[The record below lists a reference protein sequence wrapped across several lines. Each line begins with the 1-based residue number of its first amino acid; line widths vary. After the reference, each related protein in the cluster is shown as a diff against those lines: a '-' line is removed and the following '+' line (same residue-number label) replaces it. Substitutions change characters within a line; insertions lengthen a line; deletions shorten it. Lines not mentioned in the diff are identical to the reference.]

1 MVDSEATQD
10 PPAGTATFLLT
21 GVERSTPLSEMA
33 PDAAAAALARH
44 FELIDSAVA
53 AHGGLPAGGTG
64 ESDGVLAVFG
74 STAEAAAAALA
85 VQRAF
90 AAEAWPEGLTI
101 RVRIGVYTGEV
112 RGRDG
117 RDDKGLATVRCARLR
132 DVAHGGQTL
141 LSSATASLAA
151 DALPEG
157 SWLVDLGVRR
167 LRDLSRPE
175 RLFELRHRD
184 LPDWF
189 PPLRSLD
196 VLPNNLPVQLTSF
209 VGRGAEL
216 VEVQRLLAGQR
227 LVTLAG
233 SGGCGKTRLAVQA
246 AAELAD
252 GWPDGVWWVDLGS
265 VTDPD
270 LVARLTASTL
280 RVLVGPV
287 GSPLQA
293 LASQLGGRRMLLCL
307 DTCEHLLDAT
317 AELADTLLRACPEVS
332 VLSTSREPLGVAGEA
347 VWRVPSLVE
356 DEAMRLF
363 ADRAAL
369 VRPGFTVEAYADAV
383 RTICRRLDGIPLA
396 IELAAAWVRVLSPAQ
411 IAAGMDDRF
420 RLLVG
425 GQRGVVAR
433 HRTLAA
439 SMEWSH
445 DLLDEPDRVVFRRL
459 ACFAGGFTLD
469 AARAVCASDQ
479 AGAGDVLA
487 ALGRLVDKSLI
498 VMQEADGETR
508 YRLLDSIRQY
518 AQDRLRDA
526 GETAATRDRHLGY
539 FLAFA
544 EAAEPELERDQDRWR
559 AVLETEHDNLRAAL
573 RWGLGADEPER
584 GRRLAAALARFWSLH
599 GHIQEGLGFLNRAVE
614 VAPDD
619 RSSLQASLLSGTA
632 LVAGSGGRPALA
644 AAAAELGL
652 EIAVANHDSR
662 NRGRC
667 LVLAAY
673 LLFFTDFSAS
683 QELCVQAQRYGQA
696 AGDGFATDTG
706 LMLEACTLTN
716 RDRHHEAVALAE
728 EAFERSVPRGDRL
741 CAAIARAVQV
751 WAALFT
757 GDLRRAD
764 GLAVESVRI
773 AEPLGDYL
781 AVGQTTAN
789 LAWVKG
795 LAGEI
800 DAGRRLMDPIVRSV
814 EHAGPQVELLPWLAL
829 PPGKLHLWGGDLEGA
844 VAWFRRAARF
854 AEPMTENWVTVR
866 ALPGLASA
874 LRRLGRL
881 DQAWEQVDRA
891 IALARK
897 LEAPHV
903 LAEALEESAWLA
915 ATDDP
920 ALAEDLHHQ
929 ALAVRVER
937 GLRTFYVD
945 SLEALAGLA
954 ARAESFQEASRLLAA
969 SDAARALM
977 GYPRPVINQPE
988 TDATA
993 TAVRAALGDDA
1004 FTAAWAEGAALS
1016 LDDAVAYATR
1026 SRGARARPSSGWA
1039 SLTPTELEV
1048 VHLVVEGLTNPQIG
1062 ARLFMSRAT
1071 VKTHLSHVYA
1081 KLAVANRTELAT
1093 LAGNRTAKQSRPTS

>member
-1 MVDSEATQD
+1 MVDTEAAQD

-21 GVERSTPLSEMA
+21 GVERSTLLSEMA

-53 AHGGLPAGGTG
+53 AHGGRRAGGMG

-74 STAEAAAAALA
+74 STAEAVAAALA

-90 AAEAWPEGLTI
+90 AAEAWPEGQTI

-117 RDDKGLATVRCARLR
+117 RDDTGLATVRGARLR

-141 LSSATASLAA
+141 LSAATASLAA

-209 VGRGAEL
+209 VGRGEEL

-252 GWPDGVWWVDLGS
+252 RWPDGVWWVDLGS
-265 VTDPD
+265 ITDPK

-280 RVLVGPV
+280 RVLVEPV
-287 GSPLQA
+287 GSALQA
-293 LASQLGGRRMLLCL
+293 LASQLVGRRLLLCL

-332 VLSTSREPLGVAGEA
+332 MLSTSREPLGVAGEA

-369 VRPGFTVEAYADAV
+369 VRPGFTVEAHADAV

-396 IELAAAWVRVLSPAQ
+396 VELAAAWVRALSPAQ

-469 AARAVCASDQ
+469 AARAVCASDR
-479 AGAGDVLA
+479 AGASDVLA
-487 ALGRLVDKSLI
+487 ALGRLVDKSL
-498 VMQEADGETR
+498 VVVQEADGEAR

-518 AQDRLRDA
+518 AEDRLRDA
-526 GETAATRDRHLGY
+526 GETAATRDRHLEY

-544 EAAEPELERDQDRWR
+544 EAAD
-559 AVLETEHDNLRAAL
+559 
-573 RWGLGADEPER
+573 
-584 GRRLAAALARFWSLH
+584 
-599 GHIQEGLGFLNRAVE
+599 
-614 VAPDD
+614 
-619 RSSLQASLLSGTA
+619 
-632 LVAGSGGRPALA
+632 GGR
-644 AAAAELGL
+644 
-652 EIAVANHDSR
+652 
-662 NRGRC
+662 C
-667 LVLAAY
+667 
-673 LLFFTDFSAS
+673 
-683 QELCVQAQRYGQA
+683 
-696 AGDGFATDTG
+696 
-706 LMLEACTLTN
+706 
-716 RDRHHEAVALAE
+716 
-728 EAFERSVPRGDRL
+728 
-741 CAAIARAVQV
+741 
-751 WAALFT
+751 W
-757 GDLRRAD
+757 
-764 GLAVESVRI
+764 
-773 AEPLGDYL
+773 
-781 AVGQTTAN
+781 
-789 LAWVKG
+789 
-795 LAGEI
+795 
-800 DAGRRLMDPIVRSV
+800 
-814 EHAGPQVELLPWLAL
+814 
-829 PPGKLHLWGGDLEGA
+829 
-844 VAWFRRAARF
+844 
-854 AEPMTENWVTVR
+854 
-866 ALPGLASA
+866 
-874 LRRLGRL
+874 
-881 DQAWEQVDRA
+881 
-891 IALARK
+891 
-897 LEAPHV
+897 
-903 LAEALEESAWLA
+903 
-915 ATDDP
+915 
-920 ALAEDLHHQ
+920 
-929 ALAVRVER
+929 
-937 GLRTFYVD
+937 
-945 SLEALAGLA
+945 
-954 ARAESFQEASRLLAA
+954 
-969 SDAARALM
+969 
-977 GYPRPVINQPE
+977 
-988 TDATA
+988 
-993 TAVRAALGDDA
+993 
-1004 FTAAWAEGAALS
+1004 
-1016 LDDAVAYATR
+1016 
-1026 SRGARARPSSGWA
+1026 RPSTTISAPPCGGVW
-1039 SLTPTELEV
+1039 
-1048 VHLVVEGLTNPQIG
+1048 
-1062 ARLFMSRAT
+1062 
-1071 VKTHLSHVYA
+1071 
-1081 KLAVANRTELAT
+1081 
-1093 LAGNRTAKQSRPTS
+1093 RPTSLSGAVVSRLRWPGCGSCTGTSRRGWGS